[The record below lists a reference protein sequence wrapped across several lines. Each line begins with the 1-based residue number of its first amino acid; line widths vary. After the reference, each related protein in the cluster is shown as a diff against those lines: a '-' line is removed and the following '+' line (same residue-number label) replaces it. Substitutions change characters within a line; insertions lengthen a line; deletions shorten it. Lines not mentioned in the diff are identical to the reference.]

1 MPLNSDRR
9 RQVAAMRAETRAYL
23 HDIRVRRLAPPAE
36 PAPAEASAPPEPA
49 APEAFLPDPD
59 IAALS
64 PAAPPAA
71 ARAADSRPVPK
82 DYSLG
87 ALRLLGQGMVWR
99 LNKLGV
105 HTLHDL
111 AACNPER
118 LGESLGPIGRL
129 VRCEVW
135 VQAAREIL
143 SQD

>member
-1 MPLNSDRR
+1 MALNSDRR

-36 PAPAEASAPPEPA
+36 PAPAEASRPPDPA
-49 APEAFLPDPD
+49 APAAFLPDPD

-64 PAAPPAA
+64 PAALPPAPD
-71 ARAADSRPVPK
+71 RRPVAT
-82 DYSLG
+82 DYSLD
-87 ALRLLGQGMVWR
+87 ALRLLGHGMVWR

-143 SQD
+143 LQD